1 MSLNFKKG
9 KIMPNY
15 RLRWK
20 TKNED
25 EDDLKAS
32 EKILYNIKP
41 IVQVRILKVCENRRF
56 KFTIEFKYPLFFILK
71 E

>member
-1 MSLNFKKG
+1 
-9 KIMPNY
+9 MPNY

-41 IVQVRILKVCENRRF
+41 IVQVRILKVCENCFF
-56 KFTIEFKYPLFFILK
+56 KFTIEFKNPFFLF
-71 E
+71 